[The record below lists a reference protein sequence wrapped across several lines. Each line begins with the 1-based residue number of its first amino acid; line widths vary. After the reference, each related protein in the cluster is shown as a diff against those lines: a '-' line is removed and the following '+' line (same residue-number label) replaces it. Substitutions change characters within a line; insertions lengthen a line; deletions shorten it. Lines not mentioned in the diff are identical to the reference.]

1 MSAQKL
7 LLYLVPSKA
16 NQANDVFPST
26 LSGMRVALKI
36 RCYSKVLVVGTVCK
50 FASLSFVQ
58 SSAEDAS
65 SRRERRAYLRQVP
78 RPANA
83 VVVELPPNRPCVD
96 QRSL

>member
-1 MSAQKL
+1 M
-7 LLYLVPSKA
+7 
-16 NQANDVFPST
+16 
-26 LSGMRVALKI
+26 
-36 RCYSKVLVVGTVCK
+36 VGTVCK

-65 SRRERRAYLRQVP
+65 RRERRAYLRQVP

-83 VVVELPPNRPCVD
+83 EVVELPPNRPGVD

>member
-16 NQANDVFPST
+16 NQANDESPST

-36 RCYSKVLVVGTVCK
+36 RCYSKVIVVGTVCK
-50 FASLSFVQ
+50 FASPSFVQ
-58 SSAEDAS
+58 SSAEDA

-83 VVVELPPNRPCVD
+83 VVVELSTNQPGVD

>member
-1 MSAQKL
+1 MSTQKL

-36 RCYSKVLVVGTVCK
+36 RCYSKVIVVGTVCK

-65 SRRERRAYLRQVP
+65 RRERRAYLRQVP

-83 VVVELPPNRPCVD
+83 VVVKLPPNRPGVD